1 MKDDVEQLV
10 QEVAVEDVNTVRV
23 LQLP

>member
-10 QEVAVEDVNTVRV
+10 GEVAVEDVNSVRV

>member
-10 QEVAVEDVNTVRV
+10 KEVAVEDVNSVRV

>member
-10 QEVAVEDVNTVRV
+10 QEVAVEDVNSVRV